1 MPSGAD
7 ENTGAVTAV
16 LSYVEDE
23 RTKLLV
29 SFTSAS
35 SDRKTFQNFK
45 VSSPAH
51 ISIICPLG
59 DTARYIPRF
68 LPEKIFESDQLMHMM
83 EPWRIVDWTTY
94 LSSRS
99 MSISKR
105 SLPFFMFRASH
116 RRRRPSPPTEGNDQ
130 TSRA

>member
-59 DTARYIPRF
+59 DTASF

-83 EPWRIVDWTTY
+83 EPWRIVDW
-94 LSSRS
+94 S

>member
-16 LSYVEDE
+16 LSYVES
-23 RTKLLV
+23 TKTVHRRKDQVAYHFINVDKLV
-29 SFTSAS
+29 SFTFAS
-35 SDRKTFQNFK
+35 SDRKIFQNFK

-59 DTARYIPRF
+59 DTAR
-68 LPEKIFESDQLMHMM
+68 
-83 EPWRIVDWTTY
+83 TTY

>member
-7 ENTGAVTAV
+7 ENTGAVTVV
-16 LSYVEDE
+16 LSYVES
-23 RTKLLV
+23 TKTVHRRKDQVAYHFINVDKLV
-29 SFTSAS
+29 SFTLTS

-51 ISIICPLG
+51 ISIICPLD
-59 DTARYIPRF
+59 DTA
-68 LPEKIFESDQLMHMM
+68 
-83 EPWRIVDWTTY
+83 
-94 LSSRS
+94 RS
-99 MSISKR
+99 MSISMR